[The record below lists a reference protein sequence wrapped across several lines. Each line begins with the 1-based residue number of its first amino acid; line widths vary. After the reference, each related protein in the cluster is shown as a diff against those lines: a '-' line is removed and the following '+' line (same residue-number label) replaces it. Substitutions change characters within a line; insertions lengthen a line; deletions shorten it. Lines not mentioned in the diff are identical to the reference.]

1 MLMEI
6 IYKESTD
13 ADIPGMARL
22 REEHWGAEDYWQKRI
37 KAYLSGEL
45 HPQQALAPR
54 IAYVAVAHNSTADDT
69 TADDTIVGFI
79 AGHLTRRFGCDG
91 ELEWINVR
99 PDYRGQGVSSR
110 LLQLLATWFKGQNA
124 LSVCVNCAAD
134 NTVAQNFYKR
144 HGAADLS
151 EHWLIWKDVSVLTIL

>member
-1 MLMEI
+1 MEI

-22 REEHWGAEDYWQKRI
+22 REEHWGTEDYWQKRI
-37 KAYLSGEL
+37 TAYLQGEL
-45 HPQQALAPR
+45 HPQQALGPR
-54 IAYVAVAHNSTADDT
+54 IAYISAAHDT
-69 TADDTIVGFI
+69 TADDAIVGFI

-99 PDYRGQGVSSR
+99 ADYRGRGVSSR
-110 LLQLLATWFKGQNA
+110 LLQLLATWFKEQNA

-151 EHWLIWKDVSVLTIL
+151 EHWLIWKDISVLTIL